1 MLEFWNDRYNEEE
14 FAYGEGPNEFFKEQL
29 ERLTPGKILL
39 PADGEG
45 RNAVYAAKKGWDV
58 FAFDQSESG
67 KNKALGLAAQE
78 KVTIDFSI
86 DDLNHFDYPEES
98 FDAIAMI
105 YVHMPEAMRAKVH
118 QKLCRMLKPGGTL
131 ILEGFNKEHLKFNS
145 ENPKAGG
152 PKTIDLLFS
161 YEELKADFCDM
172 EILFLEETVT
182 HLNEGK
188 YHVGESAVIRLISKK
203 N

>member
-1 MLEFWNDRYNEEE
+1 MLEFWNDRYNEDDY
-14 FAYGEGPNEFFKEQL
+14 AYGEEPNAFYKGQL
-29 ERLTPGKILL
+29 SKLTPGKILL
-39 PADGEG
+39 PAEGEG
-45 RNAVYAAKKGWDV
+45 RNAVFAAKMGWDV
-58 FAFDQSESG
+58 IAFDQSESG

-78 KVTIDFSI
+78 KVKIDFSI
-86 DDLNHFDYPEES
+86 DDLNHFDYHEES
-98 FDAIAMI
+98 FDAVAMI
-105 YVHMPEAMRAKVH
+105 YVHMPGQMRTKVH
-118 QKLCRMLKPGGTL
+118 QKLFRMLKPGGTL

-161 YEELKADFCDM
+161 YEELKSDFCDM

-182 HLNEGK
+182 HLNEGN
-188 YHVGESAVIRLISKK
+188 YHVGESAVIRLIARK